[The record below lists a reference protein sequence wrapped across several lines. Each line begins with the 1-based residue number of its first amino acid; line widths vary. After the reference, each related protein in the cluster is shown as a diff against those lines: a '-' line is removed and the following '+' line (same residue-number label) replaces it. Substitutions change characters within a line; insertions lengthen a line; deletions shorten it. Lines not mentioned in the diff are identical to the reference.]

1 MINEDFFVCQD
12 LSKNAK
18 LQFTNSQINMA
29 KRLSIVITSYSIAR
43 LGDLKDVI
51 ESIRNQTYSYIELVL
66 IIEGS
71 QSLYKALTSY
81 LPKLKLSETK
91 VIFKINNIGLSA
103 ARNIGAEAS
112 SGQVIAFVDD
122 DVVLEPNWAEE
133 VVKAYDDPTIIGT
146 TGSSEPM
153 WIGRSLT
160 WLPKEFYWLIGSS
173 AFAELN
179 TVTEVR
185 NAWGWGMSF
194 RREVF
199 DKGCRFNESYGYRA
213 GAKEAWGQ
221 RPPEDVDFSIKAKV
235 QTGGRI
241 MYVPSIRLKHKVQS
255 YRFTVKLIA
264 EKAFFTGRQRRSI
277 NAFYRNIEKG
287 MLDNEKNLLL
297 RVFTDTFARI
307 VKNAFKRPVES
318 WQQFSASSIILL
330 LIFLGF
336 FTYRQQ

>member
-1 MINEDFFVCQD
+1 MSSEDFFVCQD

-18 LQFTNSQINMA
+18 LQFTSSQINNA

-43 LGDLKDVI
+43 LGDLKDII
-51 ESIRNQTYSYIELVL
+51 ESIRNQTYPYIELVL
-66 IIEGS
+66 IIEGA
-71 QSLYKALTSY
+71 QSLYKAVTSY
-81 LPKLKLSETK
+81 LQKIKLPETK
-91 VIFKINNIGLSA
+91 VIFKINNLGLSA

-173 AFAELN
+173 AFADFT

-194 RREVF
+194 RRDVF
-199 DKGCRFNESYGYRA
+199 DKGCKFNESYGYRA
-213 GAKEAWGQ
+213 GGKEAWGQ
-221 RPPEDVDFSIKAKV
+221 RPPEDVDFSLRARAK
-235 QTGGRI
+235 TGGGVI
-241 MYVPSIRLKHKVQS
+241 VYIPSARLKHKVLP
-255 YRFTVKLIA
+255 YRFTIRLIA
-264 EKAFFTGRQRRSI
+264 EKAFFSGRHRRMIRVAYRDLNVDLLSMERGLVRRILVNTFPNILKKLFRNPFEAWHQLSVSI
-277 NAFYRNIEKG
+277 
-287 MLDNEKNLLL
+287 
-297 RVFTDTFARI
+297 V
-307 VKNAFKRPVES
+307 
-318 WQQFSASSIILL
+318 ILFL
-330 LIFLGF
+330 VFLGF
-336 FTYRQQ
+336 YTK